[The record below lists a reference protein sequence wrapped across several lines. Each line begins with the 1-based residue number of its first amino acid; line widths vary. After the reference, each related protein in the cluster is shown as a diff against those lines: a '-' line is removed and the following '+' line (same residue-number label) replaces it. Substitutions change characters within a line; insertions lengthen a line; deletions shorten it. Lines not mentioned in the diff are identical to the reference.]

1 MTVWSKY
8 SASPLVAPQVFAR
21 ILKSESQDL
30 ITHADVW
37 MTQGLLDSL
46 CTCTIGSWLPHVA
59 LLAQG
64 KAPNVHQEPD
74 VYRQAEPPASP
85 GLQSRIP
92 VISSNLISP
101 RTQQCHQFIVAPLHP
116 WRRAAACTGQH

>member
-8 SASPLVAPQVFAR
+8 SASPLVAPQVFTR
-21 ILKSESQDL
+21 ILKNKSQDL

-46 CTCTIGSWLPHVA
+46 CVCTIGSWLPHVA

-64 KAPNVHQEPD
+64 KAPNVHQEP
-74 VYRQAEPPASP
+74 
-85 GLQSRIP
+85 GLTARHLCQG
-92 VISSNLISP
+92 ISALIGVP
-101 RTQQCHQFIVAPLHP
+101 YPCDQ
-116 WRRAAACTGQH
+116 